1 VKSVLVAMH
10 LVACQPDLLIC
21 EDMSVNAKRWADIET
36 CRQDRALEMAR
47 LKQLICEDMS
57 VNAKRWA
64 DIETCRQDRAL
75 EMAGLKQDLPDWA
88 VVMSRCRY
96 LIGRDARSTPAF

>member
-21 EDMSVNAKRWADIET
+21 EDVSTVSKRWHDIEI
-36 CRQDRALEMAR
+36 CRQDRAAEMAR
-47 LKQLICEDMS
+47 TRKTL
-57 VNAKRWA
+57 AA
-64 DIETCRQDRAL
+64 
-75 EMAGLKQDLPDWA
+75 WA

-96 LIGRDARSTPAF
+96 LIGQDRRPRHMF